1 MIVYGWRLGVAGVAR
16 RLLMLIA
23 LSAALAVPGFAA
35 ADRVA
40 LLIGNGTY
48 GNPDLDLRNPANDA
62 SGLGAA
68 LEGLGFSI
76 RVLLNADRTA
86 FEASLAEFEAEAA
99 GADVALVFFAG
110 HGVQI
115 RGENYLLAADF
126 TDLTLDEVAGKGVP
140 LTDIREV
147 FDRIKPAL
155 GIVVLD
161 ACRNNPFVETG
172 QAAQGLARSQ
182 GGTGTLIAYATDPG
196 NVAYDGTGGNSFFT
210 EALIGHVADP
220 GVEVRLMF
228 GRVRQQ
234 VALVTG
240 GAQVPWVEELVLG
253 EHFLE
258 PDPAGAPKPDEI
270 AGEIGA
276 WQAASTGGGRA
287 DYEAYLAAYPD
298 GLFRGFAEERL
309 AALGEWVA
317 EAAVGTDLASL
328 ESGDRGKLTVALATL
343 GFLPQTRG
351 AGAADADLD
360 AALSKYVRQMTVDGT
375 ADLDRIYL
383 DAAQVMVILG
393 STTAQRIRTDMA
405 ALASIE
411 LTLSMAGRARAE
423 LAGLAETEDAA
434 RAMLVSADRDIEA
447 IAAARARVLDR
458 LDENRTFYAG
468 LLERGRSGF
477 LPYLER
483 STAGLLEKSRGFP
496 AFGTDL
502 IGDADLF
509 IRHAAQLG
517 TELPEGSYEWIAD
530 FLPS

>member
-1 MIVYGWRLGVAGVAR
+1 MIVNGLRPGFVSVAR
-16 RLLMLIA
+16 RLLMLVTC
-23 LSAALAVPGFAA
+23 SAAFAAPGFAA

-48 GNPDLDLRNPANDA
+48 GNPDLDLRNPTNDA

-68 LEGLGFSI
+68 LEELGFSI
-76 RVLLNADRTA
+76 RILLDTNRAD
-86 FEASLAEFEAEAA
+86 FEAALAEFESDAV
-99 GADVALVFFAG
+99 GADMALVFFAG

-115 RGENYLLAADF
+115 RGENYLLA
-126 TDLTLDEVAGKGVP
+126 TDYTELTLDEVASKGIP
-140 LTDIREV
+140 LTDIRDT

-155 GIVVLD
+155 GIVILD

-196 NVAYDGTGGNSFFT
+196 NVAYDGIGTNSFFT
-210 EALIGHVADP
+210 EALIGHIADP

-240 GAQVPWVEELVLG
+240 GAQVPWVEESVLG
-253 EHFLE
+253 EHFLD
-258 PDPAGAPKPDEI
+258 PDPNAAPRPDEI

-276 WQAASTGGGRA
+276 WQAASTGGDRA

-309 AALGEWVA
+309 AALGEWMA
-317 EAAVGTDLASL
+317 AAAVGTDLANL
-328 ESGDRGKLTVALATL
+328 KSGDRNKLTVALATL
-343 GFLPQTRG
+343 GFLRQTRD
-351 AGAADADLD
+351 AGVADADLD
-360 AALSKYVRQMTVDGT
+360 VALSNYVRQMTADGT
-375 ADLDRIYL
+375 ADLDRILL

-434 RAMLVSADRDIEA
+434 RTMLISADRDIEA
-447 IAAARARVLDR
+447 ITAARARVLNR
-458 LDENRTFYAG
+458 LDENRTFYAN
-468 LLERGRSGF
+468 LLERGRSDF

-517 TELPEGSYEWIAD
+517 TETPEGSYEWIAD